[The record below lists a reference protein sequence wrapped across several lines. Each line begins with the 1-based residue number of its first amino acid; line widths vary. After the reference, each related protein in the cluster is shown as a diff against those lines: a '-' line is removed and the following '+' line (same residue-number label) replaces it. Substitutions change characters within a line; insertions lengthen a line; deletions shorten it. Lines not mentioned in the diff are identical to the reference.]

1 MFNTNFILPINWF
14 AFDLINFHTFLIFF
28 LIYIACLVFFF
39 LYHLQD
45 YKIQKNFIKIGFLF
59 VDSIKLEL
67 IWIIYPIFIILTIA
81 IASFS
86 LLYGLE
92 ITNTGETSFVI
103 KILGHQWYWS
113 YEYLLIPN
121 NFLNILMSFNEPLN
135 NIYIEAED
143 LKFFD
148 SYMIDEKFLIS
159 GQYRLVEVDKPLYLA
174 KNILVKFSVSSADVL
189 HSWSLP
195 SIGCK
200 IDACP
205 GRYVTAITSFFKSG
219 FFYGQCS
226 ELCGINHSY
235 MPIVLT
241 ILQKELYF
249 IFYLNFELYNLYNFM
264 DNDLQDEYN
273 MYTWNYFIQNQ
284 KLYPIY
290 L

>member
-1 MFNTNFILPINWF
+1 MWNSIFILPINWF
-14 AFDLINFHTFLIFF
+14 AIDLINFHTFLILF
-28 LIYIACLVFFF
+28 LIYIASFVFFF
-39 LYHLQD
+39 IVYLQIFKLTNN
-45 YKIQKNFIKIGFLF
+45 YIRIGFLF
-59 VDSIKLEL
+59 FDSFKLEL
-67 IWIIYPIFIILTIA
+67 IWVIYPICIIVTIA

-92 ITNTGETSFVI
+92 ITNNGETAFII

-121 NFLNILMSFNEPLN
+121 NFLNILTTFNTTWTGLFLIADE
-135 NIYIEAED
+135 

-148 SYMIDEKFLIS
+148 SYMLDEKALVS

-174 KNILVKFSVSSADVL
+174 KNILVKFSISSADVL
-189 HSWSLP
+189 HSWSVP
-195 SIGCK
+195 AIGCK

-205 GRYVTAITSFFKSG
+205 GRYLTTITSFFKSG

-249 IFYLNFELYNLYNFM
+249 IFYLNFEIYNLYN
-264 DNDLQDEYN
+264 L
-273 MYTWNYFIQNQ
+273 
-284 KLYPIY
+284 K
-290 L
+290 